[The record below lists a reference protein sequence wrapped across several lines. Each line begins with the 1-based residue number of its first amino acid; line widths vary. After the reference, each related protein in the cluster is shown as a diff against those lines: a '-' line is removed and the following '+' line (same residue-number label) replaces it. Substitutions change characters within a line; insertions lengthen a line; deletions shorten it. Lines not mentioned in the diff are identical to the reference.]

1 MAPALPDDLSK
12 LTVAKLKDALKKRG
26 LDVAGLKA
34 DLVARLQSAVDAENK
49 AGPGSPKSPP
59 TSKSPRQSK
68 GAGDEDGKSPR
79 TSTREPSPER
89 KSLRASGGKGGK
101 RKRDSEPSAFLL
113 RLCLGFPPLG
123 GRLALAAGRRGVHV
137 VRDLGPSTRGL
148 ILRHA
153 RRGKTVRSRRASG
166 VRGRLGNPLF
176 IQTR

>member
-49 AGPGSPKSPP
+49 AGPGSPKSP

-89 KSLRASGGKGGK
+89 KSPRASGDKGGK
-101 RKRDSEPSAFLL
+101 RKRDSEPSEPASA
-113 RLCLGFPPLG
+113 PSEP
-123 GRLALAAGRRGVHV
+123 AAS
-137 VRDLGPSTRGL
+137 P
-148 ILRHA
+148 A
-153 RRGKTVRSRRASG
+153 RGKRAKRDSG
-166 VRGRLGNPLF
+166 PPPEEPEPVQL
-176 IQTR
+176 I